1 MRRCAPRFPA
11 GTLSISNPRAAP
23 AVLQRETSMSQT
35 RRQFTLLGTAFAV
48 AAALSSLPARA
59 DDKSDAQ
66 AAVDKATLTVNAFS
80 ADKDYVVLPQL
91 LKKAKGVLV
100 YPLIV
105 EGGFIIGG
113 SGGTGVLLVR
123 DEKTGTFSKPAF
135 YGMGGVSLGF
145 LAGGAAAE
153 TMVVVNTQK
162 ALDSLLSTKVKL
174 GGDAS
179 VAVGPKGA
187 GASSTFTEDFISYS
201 KSKGAYANMSLNG
214 QVIAARD
221 SLNNA
226 YYGKTVAPSDILIK
240 KSVNNPGSVALEA
253 ALNKMAK

>member
-1 MRRCAPRFPA
+1 MKISRRALTA
-11 GTLSISNPRAAP
+11 TGAA
-23 AVLQRETSMSQT
+23 L
-35 RRQFTLLGTAFAV
+35 AV
-48 AAALSSLPARA
+48 AAAFASLPARA
-59 DDKSDAQ
+59 DDMSDAKGV
-66 AAVDKATLTVNAFS
+66 VDKATATVNAFA
-80 ADKDYVVLPQL
+80 ADKDYVALPQL

-100 YPLIV
+100 YPQII

-123 DEKTGTFSKPAF
+123 DEKTGAFSNPAF

-162 ALDSLLSTKVKL
+162 AMDSLLSTKVKL

-187 GASSTFTEDFISYS
+187 GAASTFTEDFVSYS
-201 KSKGAYANMSLNG
+201 KSKGAYANMSLSG
-214 QVIAARD
+214 QVIASRD

-226 YYGKTVAPSDILIK
+226 YYGKPVTPVDILVK
-240 KSVNNPGSVALEA
+240 KNVSNAGAAPLEA
-253 ALNKMAK
+253 ALKAMTK